1 VTYEAGG
8 QSPSGPRW
16 RLPYQSSHRRCGV
29 CTRTLKAEDAA
40 RNAYYAAFHAAK
52 ALIFERTSQ
61 THKSHGGVHK
71 LFAQLARTEPAIDQA
86 LRTFL
91 IKAYDFKRIADYD
104 VGLTSPITPKRAADA
119 VAEAG
124 RFAAAIAT
132 VLSS

>member
-1 VTYEAGG
+1 MKPEAKAHLD
-8 QSPSGPRW
+8 RA
-16 RLPYQSSHRRCGV
+16 GV
-29 CTRTLKAEDAA
+29 FLIKGCIDVAASAHEPLKAEYAA
-40 RNAYYAAFHAAK
+40 RNAYYAACHAAK
-52 ALIFERTSQ
+52 ALIFERTGE

-104 VGLTSPITPKRAADA
+104 VGLTSSITPMRAANA
-119 VAEAG
+119 VAEAE